1 MEVVDHSM
9 SVGQREGKPP
19 SAKGISGPR
28 FVEFV
33 SKQERLRQEIA
44 SVLRL

>member
-1 MEVVDHSM
+1 MEVVDDSM
-9 SVGQREGKPP
+9 SVGQREDITP

-33 SKQERLRQEIA
+33 SKQERLRQEMG